1 MNPRLLYRL
10 LAALMLLPAA
20 WGAGGGIAATPRT
33 AQAIVRPY
41 ERQRRAPQ
49 PIDEQAQ
56 APIPPFAGMPAI
68 APHDPQLPAFL
79 IHHSLFQ
86 RPPPASLRAASINL

>member
-20 WGAGGGIAATPRT
+20 WGAGGIAATPRT

-41 ERQRRAPQ
+41 QRQRRAPQ
-49 PIDEQAQ
+49 PVEERVQ
-56 APIPPFAGMPAI
+56 APIPQLTIQPSI
-68 APHDPQLPAFL
+68 ARHDPQLPALL
-79 IHHSLFQ
+79 IYHSLFQ
-86 RPPPASLRAASINL
+86 RPPPASLRAA